1 MGRVQPKGITMSK
14 ITDMLLNAKSDATA
28 FNASHGKATA
38 VIVAVVV
45 TFCVCL
51 YFFA

>member
-1 MGRVQPKGITMSK
+1 MSK
-14 ITDMLLNAKSDATA
+14 ITDILLNAKDDAVA

-45 TFCVCL
+45 GFCIGL